1 MKFDQRVTVKSSLFF
16 SLFGFLLVTVFGAA
30 SSAQSPEP
38 SAMPGRG
45 ASASELSDAFA
56 SAAKRV
62 EPAVVSIDAKARPTD
77 ETARRTPSTDPD
89 DILEF
94 FRRQMPRSRP
104 VSAVGSGFIVDR
116 AGYIVTNAHVVD
128 GAARIN
134 VRLDSGDEYQAELVG
149 MDVETDIAVLKID
162 AGRELPTV
170 AFGDSDSVKVGE
182 WVLAIGSPFGL
193 NRTVTAG
200 IISQVQRETPRGS
213 PFQRFIQTDAAINRG
228 NSGGPLVNLRG
239 EVIGVNSQIA
249 TSTGDY
255 NGIGFALPAAET
267 ARVYQHLRENG
278 RVRRGYL
285 GVLLDS
291 VRPEYAK
298 VYEMGDER
306 GAIITDVRVGDG
318 PAATAGL
325 KEGDIIVRFD
335 GQPVTDAQDLI
346 QKVAGASP
354 DRSVAVVYL
363 REVGSALQRG
373 TVSLRLGERPLRD
386 ETAKADPPRR
396 LPLKSDSSDKPFGLT
411 ISDVT
416 PELVRTLNLEA
427 RKGVVVKVIDPESF
441 IADVKASAGDD
452 ALGEG
457 DIIQRF
463 NRVDVTD
470 AKAFA
475 AMANKLKKGDPV
487 VLHVL
492 TPISGSTATIRKIV
506 QFTVQ

>member
-1 MKFDQRVTVKSSLFF
+1 MKFEQRVPVLRSLFF
-16 SLFGFLLVTVFGAA
+16 SFFGFLLVSIFGTGSAA
-30 SSAQSPEP
+30 QTTEPAALLP
-38 SAMPGRG
+38 SA
-45 ASASELSDAFA
+45 SALSEAFA
-56 SAAKRV
+56 AAAKRV
-62 EPAVVSIDAKARPTD
+62 EPAVVSIDAKAPPSN
-77 ETARRTPSTDPD
+77 ETARRAPSGDPD

-116 AGYIVTNAHVVD
+116 AGYVVTNAHVVD

-162 AGRELPTV
+162 VGRDLPTV
-170 AFGDSDSVKVGE
+170 TFGDSDSIKVGE

-306 GAIITDVRVGDG
+306 GAIITDVRVNDG
-318 PAATAGL
+318 PAGAAGL
-325 KEGDIIVRFD
+325 KAGDIIVQFD

-354 DRSVAVVYL
+354 DRSVNVVYL
-363 REVGSALQRG
+363 REVGNALQRG
-373 TVSLRLGERPLRD
+373 TVSLRLGERPLRE
-386 ETAKADPPRR
+386 ETAQADPPRR
-396 LPLKSDSSDKPFGLT
+396 LPLKTDSADKPFGL
-411 ISDVT
+411 
-416 PELVRTLNLEA
+416 
-427 RKGVVVKVIDPESF
+427 
-441 IADVKASAGDD
+441 
-452 ALGEG
+452 
-457 DIIQRF
+457 IIQRF
-463 NRVDVTD
+463 NRVDVAD

-492 TPISGSTATIRKIV
+492 TPVAGSTATVRKIV